1 MAKGCCI
8 TFDVY
13 LSVYLLARGSDHQM
27 TCFWRRIYQ
36 LHCGLGMTVKH
47 MVETR
52 ESWRKQIRLI
62 CSTQPVYISNA
73 LVNKLAPFLLCSND
87 VKM

>member
-1 MAKGCCI
+1 
-8 TFDVY
+8 
-13 LSVYLLARGSDHQM
+13 
-27 TCFWRRIYQ
+27 
-36 LHCGLGMTVKH
+36 MTVKH

-52 ESWRKQIRLI
+52 ESWRKQIHLI

-87 VKM
+87 VEM